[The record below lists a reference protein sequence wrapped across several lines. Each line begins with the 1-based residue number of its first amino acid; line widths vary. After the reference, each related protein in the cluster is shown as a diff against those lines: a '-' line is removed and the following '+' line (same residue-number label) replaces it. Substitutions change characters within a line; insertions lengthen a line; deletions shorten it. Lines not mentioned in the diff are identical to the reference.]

1 MPAAPAPG
9 AGLALNAL
17 DRHLAL
23 VGFMGAGKTTMAGA
37 LSARLA
43 RPVVDIDRE
52 IEARYRDTIPQIFEE
67 HGEPRFRQVES
78 HAVGAAVGLKR
89 PAIID
94 LGGGAVTFPDTRDP
108 LEEAFTVWLDVDV
121 DSAWQRARGTDRPL
135 ARDEA
140 EFRRLF
146 DERRA
151 MYRRVADAAVPSG
164 DVDGVVLAAAG
175 VRHELGGLERLGE
188 HVPGDGPV
196 ALVADSTVM
205 GIHGPRAQEA
215 LGARLVSVHE
225 LPPGEEAKQLR
236 VVERL
241 WSELTLDR
249 GGTVVALGGG
259 SVTDTAGFAA
269 ATYLRGVSWMA
280 VPTTLVGQVDAAI
293 GGKTAVDIP
302 QGKNLVGAFHWPARV
317 LIDEVLLET
326 LPERERR
333 QGLAELVKTRL
344 LAGAELD
351 VRGAAAYKAAL
362 CLRDPRDRG
371 VRQWLNLG
379 HTFAHAL
386 EAAAG
391 FALPHGDAV
400 ALGLLAALR
409 LSERDTGI
417 VERELDPKPVAV
429 DRDRA
434 WEALLRDKKRAG
446 GSINLVLLGDDGPR
460 VEARPAAVVRA
471 ALDTLI
477 A

>member
-1 MPAAPAPG
+1 M
-9 AGLALNAL
+9 ALNAL

-23 VGFMGAGKTTMAGA
+23 VGFMGAGKTTMASA
-37 LSARLA
+37 LQKRLA

-67 HGEPRFRQVES
+67 YGEPRFRQVE
-78 HAVGAAVGLKR
+78 AYAIGAAVERRHPTIL
-89 PAIID
+89 D
-94 LGGGAVTFPDTRDP
+94 LGGGAVTFRDTWGP
-108 LEEAFTVWLDVDV
+108 LEDAFTVLLDVDP
-121 DSAWQRARGTDRPL
+121 DTAWERVRESDRPL
-135 ARDEA
+135 ARDESD
-140 EFRRLF
+140 FRRLHA
-146 DERRA
+146 ERQPL
-151 MYRRVADAAVPSG
+151 YLEVADAVVRSG
-164 DVDGVVLAAAG
+164 DLDGVVLAAAG
-175 VRHELGGLERLGE
+175 IQHAIDAIDRLGE
-188 HVPGDGPV
+188 LVPGDGPV
-196 ALVADSTVM
+196 ALVSDSTVL
-205 GIHGPRAQEA
+205 GIHGARARRA
-215 LGARLVSVHE
+215 LGDRLVSTHE
-225 LPPGEEAKQLR
+225 LPSGEEAKQIGE
-236 VVERL
+236 VSRL

-259 SVTDTAGFAA
+259 AVTDTAGFTA
-269 ATYLRGVSWMA
+269 ATYLRGVPWVA

-317 LIDEVLLET
+317 VIDETLLAT

-344 LAGAELD
+344 LAGEELD

-362 CLRDPRDRG
+362 CLRDPRDRS

-391 FALPHGDAV
+391 FELTHGDAV

-409 LSERDTGI
+409 LSGRDTEA
-417 VERELDPKPVAV
+417 VERELGPKPVAV

-434 WEALLRDKKRAG
+434 WDALLRDKKRTGDA
-446 GSINLVLLGDDGPR
+446 INLVLLGDGGPR
-460 VEARPAAVVRA
+460 VEPRPADVVRA

-477 A
+477 R